1 MFLEAFK
8 RAVSV
13 TVNATSCPHKL
24 AIRWFQ
30 TYGVTYVMIS
40 FVNIIDIIKKS
51 KPIIRPHVVFLKDL
65 NFLIFKSTNSVNYFC
80 WSKIYISFKIIPI
93 CKTFNVHLHFIMHC
107 SLKDIPFIQLSKITN
122 FVLLCKYFFWMSC
135 NSATADQL
143 SFR

>member
-40 FVNIIDIIKKS
+40 FVNIIIEKS
-51 KPIIRPHVVFLKDL
+51 KPIVRPHVVILKDL
-65 NFLIFKSTNSVNYFC
+65 KSFVGYFC

-107 SLKDIPFIQLSKITN
+107 SLKDIPFIQLNKITN
-122 FVLLCKYFFWMSC
+122 SVLLCKYYFWMSC

>member
-40 FVNIIDIIKKS
+40 FVNIIVIIEKS
-51 KPIIRPHVVFLKDL
+51 KPIIRPHVVFMKDL
-65 NFLIFKSTNSVNYFC
+65 NLDM
-80 WSKIYISFKIIPI
+80 SKISFSIF
-93 CKTFNVHLHFIMHC
+93 C
-107 SLKDIPFIQLSKITN
+107 
-122 FVLLCKYFFWMSC
+122 
-135 NSATADQL
+135 
-143 SFR
+143 

>member
-30 TYGVTYVMIS
+30 TYGVTYVIIS
-40 FVNIIDIIKKS
+40 FVNIIVIIEKS
-51 KPIIRPHVVFLKDL
+51 KPIIRPHVVFMKDL
-65 NFLIFKSTNSVNYFC
+65 NLDM
-80 WSKIYISFKIIPI
+80 SKISFSIFVKVRFTYHSKVYEVPI

-107 SLKDIPFIQLSKITN
+107 SFKDIPFIQLSKITN
-122 FVLLCKYFFWMSC
+122 SVLPCKYFF
-135 NSATADQL
+135 
-143 SFR
+143 